1 MTTNDPEEARR
12 TQRKA
17 TRATLPQRKSWP
29 LQLYVLG
36 PFEIR
41 IEGRPLPKRRK
52 TPRRLIELLQ
62 AIVASGGEAVP
73 VSFLIDQ
80 LWPESDG
87 DRAVATFS
95 KTLKRLRK
103 YLAVEGVV
111 HLDHGTVT
119 LDPARCWVDMC
130 AFEQAVARSDSGKS
144 NGRVGGELR
153 ELQQALALYRGP
165 FLPEQRMKPWA
176 VATRE
181 RLRERFVTAVARL
194 SDHQQ
199 RRGRFEQAIQWLH
212 RGLQL
217 DPHATPLYEPLITF
231 LSITGRRTEA
241 AVVYHQY
248 TRVFVKELG
257 RPIPQALQYLC
268 RHALS

>member
-144 NGRVGGELR
+144 NGRVGREPR
-153 ELQQALALYRGP
+153 ELLKALTLYRGP

-176 VATRE
+176 VAPRE

-199 RRGRFEQAIQWLH
+199 RLGRFEQAIQYLN

-217 DPHATPLYEPLITF
+217 DPHATPLYEPLITL
-231 LSITGRRTEA
+231 LSVTGRRVEA
-241 AVVYHQY
+241 TAVYHQC
-248 TRVFVKELG
+248 TRVFGKELG
-257 RPIPQALQYLC
+257 RPIPQALQYLY